1 MTNEQGAHLL
11 ISMFKEAIHCETD
24 YRSNSPDAFAVE
36 PTLVECG
43 GFGGG

>member
-1 MTNEQGAHLL
+1 MINEQGAQLL
-11 ISMFKEAIHCETD
+11 ISMFKEAIHAETD
-24 YRSNSPDAFAVE
+24 YRSKYPGCIALE